1 MAKPT
6 ALYDVHAALGAQFTD
21 FAGWSMPLRYGSE
34 LAEHHAVRQTA
45 GLFDLSHM
53 GEIEVTGPQAGQF
66 LDYAGCRSAG
76 RGFRPRAGSGS
87 AAPVRVRTSPAA
99 APTSS
104 CASRRARPR

>member
-21 FAGWSMPLRYGSE
+21 FAGWSMLLRYGSE

-53 GEIEVTGPQAGQF
+53 GEIEVTGPQAGSSSTTRSSP
-66 LDYAGCRSAG
+66 RSACSRWAG
-76 RGFRPRAGSGS
+76 RSTR
-87 AAPVRVRTSPAA
+87 
-99 APTSS
+99 
-104 CASRRARPR
+104 